1 MKHAVRKI
9 LLISSLLFSFFSF
22 VSSISFLIFPPF
34 LLTFFLCTDFFYFY
48 LQFSFLHF
56 TFLLPLPQP
65 SILISSSFIT
75 CGFSILHLSA
85 CENCSPEH
93 CSTHTVMDYC
103 LCIIALSAVLNAHKY
118 IMQTLPHFG
127 ANALVNMDLSWLT
140 GMALHT
146 YSCAWV
152 SSVIKT
158 MAGDTHHPQAQS
170 GSQYFVSFG
179 VAYLQSSRK
188 VCLPLLMIFA

>member
-9 LLISSLLFSFFSF
+9 LLISSLLFSFFLPSF
-22 VSSISFLIFPPF
+22 LFLFSSFLLFFWLSSSVLISFIFICSF
-34 LLTFFLCTDFFYFY
+34 
-48 LQFSFLHF
+48 FLHF

-152 SSVIKT
+152 SSAIKT